1 VNGLEDFVGGLVPTS
16 SFPPALN
23 DAPIVPKNLE
33 VSISVT
39 VLCEGDGEE
48 EKTDCFGPPDVPAS
62 VPPSWEEAPRSP

>member
-39 VLCEGDGEE
+39 VLCEGDG
-48 EKTDCFGPPDVPAS
+48 
-62 VPPSWEEAPRSP
+62 